1 MAQQNIEQ
9 IRKDVINVW
18 AAGAEKEIRS
28 TIEAIATEVETDV
41 KAAVDANLQL
51 VETKTS
57 AKVHDLLTTFQ
68 AMKQEAMDH
77 KRVTIIGPDGVERK
91 VNGRTHEKFHK
102 LLNAM
107 QSSFPTMLVGP
118 AGTGKT
124 YAAEQVAKAFKLN
137 FEAMSVGAQTSKSD
151 ILGFMSA
158 NNNYVG
164 TGFRRAFEFGGVFL
178 MDEIDAGN
186 ANVLVVMN
194 AALSGSQC
202 AFPDKMVDKHKDFK
216 FIGTANTYGTG
227 ASRQYV
233 GRTQLDA
240 ATLDR
245 FITIDW
251 TVDEV
256 LEASMIDGY
265 KHGKK
270 WHKTVKAIRKEV
282 TKRDF
287 RVIISPRASLK
298 GAQLLE
304 LGFTFDE
311 VVQMVILPT
320 ASAEQKELLTEIA
333 YDNWS

>member
-1 MAQQNIEQ
+1 MVQRDIDKMRQDI
-9 IRKDVINVW
+9 IKVW
-18 AAGAEKEIRS
+18 ATGAEAEIRS
-28 TIEAIATEVETDV
+28 TMESLFGQVETDV
-41 KAAVDANLQL
+41 NAHMQNQL
-51 VETKTS
+51 SLIETKTS

-68 AMKQEAMDH
+68 AMKQEAMNH

-107 QSSFPTMLVGP
+107 QSSFPVMLVGP

-124 YAAEQVAKAFKLN
+124 FAAEQVAESFNLT
-137 FEAMSVGAQTSKSD
+137 FESISVGAQTSKSD
-151 ILGFMSA
+151 LLGFMSA
-158 NNNYVG
+158 NNEYVG

-194 AALSGSQC
+194 AALAGTQC
-202 AFPDKMVDKHKDFK
+202 AFPDKMVKKHDDFK

-245 FITIDW
+245 FVTIDW
-251 TVDEV
+251 TIDEI

-265 KHGKK
+265 KFGKK
-270 WHKTVKAIRKEV
+270 WHKTVKAIRAEV
-282 TKRDF
+282 TNRDF
-287 RVIISPRASLK
+287 RVIISPRATLK

-304 LGFTFDE
+304 LGFDFEE
-311 VVQMVILPT
+311 VIKMVILPT

-333 YDNWS
+333 EQNWS